1 MGAGQIRAL
10 NYSRNCKQN
19 RDSGAA
25 PPFGTKARKATAMQR
40 SMSDVLSVPE
50 QISGTAQLIPSSV
63 ALSYGD
69 QQLTYGELDQRA
81 DRFASYLAQLGV
93 GPRTT
98 AAICMERSFDWI
110 VAALGIMRAG
120 AAYVPLDTAWPDSRL
135 SFALGDSAAI
145 VLVARTGLLER
156 LEIKNCGVDPGRDAE
171 LIAAAPEFVR
181 PPVDLESLAYV
192 IYTSGSTGTPKGV
205 EIKHANLIHL
215 VRWHRSAFNIT
226 ARDRASHLAGLG
238 FDAVAW
244 ELWPNLCAGAAIS
257 LAPDAVRSSPHLLQ
271 QWLMSD
277 CITISFVP
285 TVHAA
290 AMIGMNWPAATA
302 LRLMLTGGD
311 VLHQGPG
318 LPLPFAVVNNYGPTE
333 CTVVATF
340 SVLQPGASG
349 APPIGCPITGATV
362 YLLDERG
369 APVADGTIGEIY
381 IGGDGVGR
389 GYRNLPQ
396 PTARCFVRD
405 PFSAEQGKRMYRTGD
420 RGRRGPAGEIE
431 FCGRLDRQVKIRG
444 QRVELDEIG
453 SALSQHPAIE
463 FAAVSFKV
471 SAAGDNRLV
480 AYVLPREGVHLPGPA
495 ELQKHLQLHLPDYMI
510 PAVFLQ
516 LNSLP
521 LSPSAKVDRA
531 LMEQPGNAR
540 PLQATAESAAAFP
553 IAEKLLTMFQDILH
567 HPAMTVDDNFF
578 LAGGHSLLGMQ
589 LVTRLRTMF
598 GVELSFPEF
607 FEAPT
612 VKSLAPLVSAR
623 MRQHRLTLIWEDLLG
638 RKHLSLD
645 SDFFKH
651 GGYTR
656 LLADLQQRIVR
667 EFGRN
672 VSVADLFDHPTIRSQ
687 AELIQRGV
695 KSRPVLPPGVF
706 VLHPQGTRQN
716 IFWLHN
722 LLPPPLSKA
731 FGDDQPF
738 FFVAFTARDVALLGE
753 TPSMQD
759 IAACMLRKILDTQPR
774 GPYIISGRCIGGVLA
789 YEVASQLRAAGE
801 EVSLLVMIDA
811 PTQSYLKSHKAWISR
826 LKHLR
831 FYLYRA
837 TQVVSWRRGLTNLW
851 RRAIE
856 YSPSSIRS
864 RFPGIA
870 NDTAHRMIV
879 SAALDYQ
886 PAKYEGKT
894 LLLMA
899 KERDPLFDFLSGWKS
914 VVTNLQ
920 ASYVQGRHLELI
932 TSNNVR
938 DVANLIQSTLN
949 ESSAVD
955 GRSCRASA

>member
-1 MGAGQIRAL
+1 LGAGQIRAL

-50 QISGTAQLIPSSV
+50 QISGTAQLIPNSV

-205 EIKHANLIHL
+205 EITHANLIHL

-302 LRLMLTGGD
+302 LRLMLTVGD

-480 AYVLPREGVHLPGPA
+480 AYVLPREGVRLPGPA

-598 GVELSFPEF
+598 GVELSFPEI

-638 RKHLSLD
+638 RKNLSLD
-645 SDFFKH
+645 DDFFEH
-651 GGYTR
+651 GGKAPV
-656 LLADLQQRIVR
+656 LADLQQRIVA

-672 VSVADLFDHPTIRSQ
+672 VTVADLFDNPTIRRQ
-687 AELIQRGV
+687 AELIQREV
-695 KSRPVLPPGVF
+695 EKPPVLPPGVF
-706 VLHPQGTRQN
+706 VLHPKGTRQN

-722 LLPPPLSKA
+722 FAVSLARELGK
-731 FGDDQPF
+731 DQPF
-738 FFVAFTARDVALLGE
+738 ILVTFTSRDTAVLGE
-753 TPSMQD
+753 TPSMKD
-759 IAACMLRKILDTQPR
+759 LAACVLRKILTMQPR
-774 GPYIISGRCIGGVLA
+774 GPYIIGGGCIGSVLA

-801 EVSLLVMIDA
+801 EVSLLLLIDA
-811 PTQSYLKSHKAWISR
+811 PTRPYLNSSRSLTTR
-826 LKHLR
+826 LKHPR

-837 TQVVSWRRGLTNLW
+837 VRVVGLRRSLANLF
-851 RRAIE
+851 RRAI
-856 YSPSSIRS
+856 PHSSLRS
-864 RFPGIA
+864 MLPPAAAGSVAQGLIE
-870 NDTAHRMIV
+870 N
-879 SAALDYQ
+879 AALDFE
-886 PAKYEGKT
+886 PPKYEGKV
-894 LLLMA
+894 LLLLA
-899 KERDPLFDFLSGWKS
+899 KERDPHFNFLSGWKS
-914 VVTNLQ
+914 VVPNLH
-920 ASYVQGRHLELI
+920 AFYVPGRHRELI
-932 TSNNVR
+932 TSSNVR
-938 DVANLIQSTLN
+938 EVANLIQSTLKEDSEGEDN
-949 ESSAVD
+949 SW
-955 GRSCRASA
+955 RASA

>member
-1 MGAGQIRAL
+1 
-10 NYSRNCKQN
+10 
-19 RDSGAA
+19 
-25 PPFGTKARKATAMQR
+25 MQR

-50 QISGTAQLIPSSV
+50 QISGTAQLIPDSV

-69 QQLTYGELDQRA
+69 QQLKYGELDQRA
-81 DRFASYLAQLGV
+81 DRFAAYIAQLGV

-205 EIKHANLIHL
+205 EITHANLIHL

-302 LRLMLTGGD
+302 LRMMLTGGD
-311 VLHQGPG
+311 VLHQGPS

-405 PFSAEQGKRMYRTGD
+405 PFLAEQNKRMYRTGD

-431 FCGRLDRQVKIRG
+431 FCGRFDRQVKIRG

-453 SALSQHPAIE
+453 NALSRHPAIE
-463 FAAVSFKV
+463 FAAVSFKA
-471 SAAGDNRLV
+471 SEAGDNQLV
-480 AYVLPREGVHLPGPA
+480 AYVLPRDGVHLPSAA
-495 ELQKHLQLHLPDYMI
+495 ELQKHLQRNLPDYMI
-510 PAVFLQ
+510 PAVFMQ

-521 LSPSAKVDRA
+521 LSPSAKVDPA
-531 LMEQPGNAR
+531 LMEQPGTTR
-540 PLQATAESAAAFP
+540 PLEGTAESADALL
-553 IAEKLLTMFQDILH
+553 IVKKLLTMFQDILH
-567 HPAMTVDDNFF
+567 NPAMTVDDNFF

-598 GVELSFPEF
+598 GVELSFPEI

-612 VKSLAPLVSAR
+612 VKSLAPLVSTR
-623 MRQHRLTLIWEDLLG
+623 MREHRLTLIWEDLLG
-638 RKHLSLD
+638 RKDLALD
-645 SDFFKH
+645 DDFFEQ
-651 GGYTR
+651 GGNTT
-656 LLADLQQRIVR
+656 LLAGLQQRIVA

-672 VSVADLFDHPTIRSQ
+672 VSAGDLFDYPTIRRQ
-687 AELIQRGV
+687 AELLQKGV
-695 KSRPVLPPGVF
+695 TNPHVLPPGVF
-706 VLHPQGTRQN
+706 VLHPQGTQQN
-716 IFWLHN
+716 IFWLHT
-722 LLPPPLSKA
+722 LPVSLAKEL
-731 FGDDQPF
+731 GNDQPF
-738 FFVAFTARDVALLGE
+738 FFVTLTARDMALLGE
-753 TPSMQD
+753 TPSMKD
-759 IAACMLRKILDTQPR
+759 IAAYMLRKILATQPK
-774 GPYIISGRCIGGVLA
+774 GPYIFGGACVGSVLA

-801 EVSLLVMIDA
+801 EVSLLLLLDA
-811 PTQSYLKSHKAWISR
+811 PTQPYLKSSRALTTR
-826 LKHLR
+826 LKHPR

-837 TQVVSWRRGLTNLW
+837 ARVGLRKSLANLCG
-851 RRAIE
+851 RALQ
-856 YSPSSIRS
+856 YSPRSIRS
-864 RFPGIA
+864 SLPAIVES
-870 NDTAHRMIV
+870 NVAHRMLEN
-879 SAALDYQ
+879 AAFVFQ
-886 PAKYEGKT
+886 PARYGGKV
-894 LLLMA
+894 LLLLA

-914 VVTNLQ
+914 VVPRDL
-920 ASYVQGRHLELI
+920 SVFYVQGRHRELI

-938 DVANLIQSTLN
+938 EIANLIQSTLK
-949 ESSAVD
+949 ECSAGD
-955 GRSCRASA
+955 SGSWRASA